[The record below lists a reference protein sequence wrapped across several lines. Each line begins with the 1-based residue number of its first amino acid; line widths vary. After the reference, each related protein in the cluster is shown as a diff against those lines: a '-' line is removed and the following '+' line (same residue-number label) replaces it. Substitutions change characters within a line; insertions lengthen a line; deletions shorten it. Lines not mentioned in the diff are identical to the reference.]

1 MQWVSFCDKKTWLLN
16 DEIRQKIQMK
26 INNLWGVAKNNHFLG
41 PQPVSIERKHLK
53 RLFNENYWV
62 CEKTDGERFL
72 LVAVNIEEPVK
83 NKENVFGPLISTLYV
98 VMVNRKNEMFLINT
112 NLDKKIGNGTILD
125 GELVKT
131 FSGKYNF
138 IVYDCVSS
146 FGDSNVKKEFK
157 DRIDKAVFV
166 VSNMGKNNLFDIKI
180 KQFSPM
186 SNMKEYV
193 QKVIPKLTHLVDGY
207 IFTPNDIP
215 IRSGTHF
222 DMFKWKEKHKNTV
235 DFLFSNGNFR
245 KQQSTYVYIVAV
257 MKDRRQTILN
267 NVVVH
272 LDSSLHSDIQLHNTT
287 VIECEYTCDLQ
298 GKEIWKGL
306 FVRKDKSYPNNMLT
320 YTKTKLNIF
329 EAIELSEFMV
339 VDSHSSTTGSRN
351 A

>member
-1 MQWVSFCDKKTWLLN
+1 
-16 DEIRQKIQMK
+16 MK
-26 INNLWGVAKNNHFLG
+26 INNLWGVTKTSHFLG
-41 PQPVSIERKHLK
+41 PQPVSIERKHII
-53 RLFNENYWV
+53 RLFKENYWV

-72 LVAVNIEEPVK
+72 FAVVNIEEPQE
-83 NKENVFGPLISTLYV
+83 NKMTNTLYV
-98 VMVNRKNEMFLINT
+98 IMINRKNQMYLINT
-112 NLDKKIGNGTILD
+112 TLDKKLGNGTILD

-131 FSGKYNF
+131 FGGKYEF

-146 FGDSNVKKEFK
+146 FGESNVQKTFK
-157 DRIDKAVFV
+157 DRIEKATLV
-166 VSNMGKNNLFDIKI
+166 VSNIRRNHSFDIKI
-180 KQFSPM
+180 KQFSPIAD
-186 SNMKEYV
+186 MKEYV
-193 QKVIPKLTHLVDGY
+193 ERVVPKLTHLVDGY

-222 DMFKWKEKHKNTV
+222 DMFKWKEKNKNTV
-235 DFLFSNGNFR
+235 DFIFSKGNFI
-245 KQQSTYVYIVAV
+245 KKSSTYVYIVAV
-257 MKDRRQTILN
+257 MKDRKQIILN

-272 LDSSLHSDIQLHNTT
+272 LDHSLHTEIQLHNTA

-320 YTKTKLNIF
+320 YTKTKLNIS

-339 VDSHSSTTGSRN
+339 VDSNSPTTGSRN